1 MNIAVI
7 FFIFFVWIAIV
18 VGICALFVWIC
29 KKIAESKI
37 SSAEEEAKKL
47 VEMAEKQ
54 LAGK

>member
-29 KKIAESKI
+29 KKLQNLKGYQVHICGLDFWA
-37 SSAEEEAKKL
+37 
-47 VEMAEKQ
+47 
-54 LAGK
+54 